1 MEISLLVGA
10 GLQWQ
15 TRSVRQQNRQ
25 GSFQKPLDGSGV
37 DLLRGL

>member
-15 TRSVRQQNRQ
+15 TRSVRQHNRAMIPCA
-25 GSFQKPLDGSGV
+25 GRS
-37 DLLRGL
+37 